1 MGASERVFELLDTP
15 PEMIDAADATDLP
28 PNCGRKVL
36 EEDSFDYADG
46 ADTREV
52 SQQIN
57 LIAHPG
63 QVIAP

>member
-28 PNCGRKVL
+28 PIAGEV
-36 EEDSFDYADG
+36 SFDDVSFNYADG

-52 SQQIN
+52 LRQSTWSPIRD
-57 LIAHPG
+57 G
-63 QVIAP
+63 